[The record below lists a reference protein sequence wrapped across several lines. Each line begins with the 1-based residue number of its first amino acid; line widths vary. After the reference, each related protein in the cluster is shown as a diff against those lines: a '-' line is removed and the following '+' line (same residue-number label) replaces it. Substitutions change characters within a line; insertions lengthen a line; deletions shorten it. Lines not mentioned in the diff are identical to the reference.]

1 MTEKN
6 DQKTDSMTEEEEES
20 LLESE
25 EQENQLDAK
34 HRTPA
39 LASLIAGYTMA
50 LGFGVLLAI
59 VLSSG
64 TTSEE
69 DGELVTDDEVVE
81 EGEIVSGLDV
91 LPQESDVISLSGGS
105 SIAWPIGKEWVDPG
119 YTAKIE
125 DQDFTPFVETVSFVD
140 HTQPGTYKVV
150 YTVRDPNSEEVH
162 SSERFVTV
170 NAGGFIHNANPVA
183 YNDRLDGVIVDDDP
197 IRAVVGDA
205 DRDVLYLDNDDR
217 HLRHAGLDIGDGRVE
232 GGVGGGGN
240 GGRGGHEAVVAE
252 FVMTTTTSF
261 RSTLAYATWTRTWWS
276 SKMAMTIWS
285 LAWIARISDWR
296 EVAMIVLTLGTSFPT
311 TAGATMTMNWV
322 MSATLEKTETDLEKG
337 LFLAWGRGPRYMLTT
352 SHPKEWEQGSVVPP
366 SEPPLDSQVLEL
378 ESGKPSWKAKPF
390 LLLVA

>member
-20 LLESE
+20 LLDSE

-69 DGELVTDDEVVE
+69 DVELVTDDEVVE

-150 YTVRDPNSEEVH
+150 YTVRDPNS
-162 SSERFVTV
+162 
-170 NAGGFIHNANPVA
+170 
-183 YNDRLDGVIVDDDP
+183 
-197 IRAVVGDA
+197 
-205 DRDVLYLDNDDR
+205 
-217 HLRHAGLDIGDGRVE
+217 
-232 GGVGGGGN
+232 
-240 GGRGGHEAVVAE
+240 
-252 FVMTTTTSF
+252 
-261 RSTLAYATWTRTWWS
+261 
-276 SKMAMTIWS
+276 
-285 LAWIARISDWR
+285 
-296 EVAMIVLTLGTSFPT
+296 
-311 TAGATMTMNWV
+311 
-322 MSATLEKTETDLEKG
+322 
-337 LFLAWGRGPRYMLTT
+337 
-352 SHPKEWEQGSVVPP
+352 
-366 SEPPLDSQVLEL
+366 
-378 ESGKPSWKAKPF
+378 
-390 LLLVA
+390 